1 MISYPF
7 GVLYKVPRDPDYTV
21 DAFTIDV
28 KRPENN
34 YSNILKIN

>member
-7 GVLYKVPRDPDYTV
+7 GVLYKDPRDPDYTV

-28 KRPENN
+28 KTAGE
-34 YSNILKIN
+34 